1 MLENR
6 GWVPIQKIHLGAS
19 DGRETFQTFISRIGC
34 CIDMKGEDKH
44 QIVLSFKNELLCLM
58 QKNQYDRKQK
68 KSIFVYEIYS
78 VVQFLSPNCIVWT
91 RNFSW
96 PHHYSQCDS
105 SHKFKLS
112 FIKGLSSR
120 INIMKN
126 GLYYTGCISSNC
138 FDRLL
143 GKIWN
148 SDSLL
153 KSRLKYFQ
161 DPRYQKQMLAYLKW
175 H

>member
-68 KSIFVYEIYS
+68 KSIFVYEIY
-78 VVQFLSPNCIVWT
+78 
-91 RNFSW
+91 
-96 PHHYSQCDS
+96 
-105 SHKFKLS
+105 
-112 FIKGLSSR
+112 
-120 INIMKN
+120 
-126 GLYYTGCISSNC
+126 
-138 FDRLL
+138 
-143 GKIWN
+143 
-148 SDSLL
+148 
-153 KSRLKYFQ
+153 
-161 DPRYQKQMLAYLKW
+161 
-175 H
+175 